1 MGPHTKEGRLERE
14 EEEKTFNLFYLSS
27 YTLGFERIDAWGI
40 DASHATL
47 TSFVLMHWVY
57 MLYMQP

>member
-1 MGPHTKEGRLERE
+1 VGPHTKEGRLERE

-47 TSFVLMHWVY
+47 TSFVLS
-57 MLYMQP
+57 